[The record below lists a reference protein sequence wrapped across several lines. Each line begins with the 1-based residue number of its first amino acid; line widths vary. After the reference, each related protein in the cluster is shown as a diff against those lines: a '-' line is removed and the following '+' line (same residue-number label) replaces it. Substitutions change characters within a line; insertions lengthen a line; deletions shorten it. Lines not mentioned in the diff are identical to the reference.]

1 MNEADK
7 LKFAAQYRKYD
18 PDGRLLQYRKG
29 DVVVFNGINYIA
41 TNPVLGKSPVANNS
55 GWEKITQAATF
66 YCQSEEPQ
74 VTFEGDRWFNPD
86 VGLLYTRV
94 CDNDGLHWVAT

>member
-94 CDNDGLHWVAT
+94 CDNDGLYWVAT

>member
-7 LKFAAQYRKYD
+7 LKFGGRYRKYD
-18 PDGRLLQYRKG
+18 PDGRLIIYKAG
-29 DVVVFNGINYIA
+29 DVVTFNGINYVA
-41 TNPVLGKSPVANNS
+41 TNPVNGRSPSSANS
-55 GWEKITQAATF
+55 GWEKITQSSTF
-66 YCQSEEPQ
+66 YCQNEEPQ
-74 VTFEGDRWFNPD
+74 ISFEGDRWFNPD